1 MEYAIV
7 KKTSWDEDD
16 FKTWCEENGND
27 FDEWL
32 MDIMCMILKK
42 HGLYKVENLEDF
54 EEVAKIIYHTY
65 SW

>member
-1 MEYAIV
+1 METV
-7 KKTSWDEDD
+7 QKTSWDEDD

-32 MDIMCMILKK
+32 SDVMCIILKK

-54 EEVAKIIYHTY
+54 EEVAKIIFYTY